1 MTTSI
6 QLPTIGLIVP
16 PAAGE
21 VPADAGLL
29 YGSRVRFLARG
40 LGIGGVSPTGFAPVI
55 DDIVAHALALRDVGA
70 QAVSLMG
77 TSISFYRG
85 AAFTEDLRGAM
96 EHATGLPCTTMSHAI
111 IAALRA
117 LCIRRV
123 AVATSYIGELN
134 DRLVDYL
141 TVSGFE
147 VTAIEGLSITDVA
160 QVHAVTPDTLTALSH
175 RVMAR
180 DPSADG
186 VFISCGGL
194 STLDVIPALENNTGK
209 PATASSPAGFWDV
222 MRLAGLDAASPGF
235 GRLFE
240 SETAPARTAAA
251 ANADTVSRARPFTV

>member
-1 MTTSI
+1 MTTTI
-6 QLPTIGLIVP
+6 HVPTIGLIVP

-21 VPADAGLL
+21 VPADAGQE
-29 YGSRVRFLARG
+29 SDARPVQEARG

-55 DDIVAHALALRDVGA
+55 DSIVAHALALRDAGA

-96 EHATGLPCTTMSHAI
+96 QHATGLPCTTMSHAI

-117 LCIRRV
+117 LGVQRV
-123 AVATSYIGELN
+123 AVATAYIGELN

-147 VTAIEGLSITDVA
+147 VSAIEGLSITGVA
-160 QVHAVTPDTLTALSH
+160 EIHAVTPFTLTELSH
-175 RVMAR
+175 RVLAR

-194 STLDVIPALENNTGK
+194 STLDVIPPLEVRTRK

-235 GRLFE
+235 GRLFDGE
-240 SETAPARTAAA
+240 HAA
-251 ANADTVSRARPFTV
+251 VLRGELRQQSGSVCG